1 MLLYTVYGSA
11 LRQFLFGSAGR
22 TMFEPLWGLK
32 LSKYSD
38 IFNVTETQKLVQE
51 VVSSVTEKTLTDWI
65 NTNMDR
71 VVKKSV
77 EEELAKIAQNKAS
90 AKK

>member
-1 MLLYTVYGSA
+1 MKKQSKEILSNKTATA
-11 LRQFLFGSAGR
+11 LKA
-22 TMFEPLWGLK
+22 E

-38 IFNVTETQKLVQE
+38 IFNVKETQELVQE
-51 VVSSVTEKTLTDWI
+51 VVSSVTKKTLTDWI
-65 NTNMDR
+65 NTNMDS

-77 EEELAKIAQNKAS
+77 KEELAKIAKNKTS

>member
-1 MLLYTVYGSA
+1 MYGLHLIKTRESSFWCSPSLL
-11 LRQFLFGSAGR
+11 
-22 TMFEPLWGLK
+22 LK
-32 LSKYSD
+32 AELSKYSD
-38 IFNVTETQKLVQE
+38 IFNVKETQELVQE
-51 VVSSVTEKTLTDWI
+51 VVSSVTKKTLTDWI

-77 EEELAKIAQNKAS
+77 KEELAKIAQNKAS

>member
-1 MLLYTVYGSA
+1 MKKQSKEMLSMKTATA
-11 LRQFLFGSAGR
+11 LKA
-22 TMFEPLWGLK
+22 E

-38 IFNVTETQKLVQE
+38 IFNVKETQELVQE
-51 VVSSVTEKTLTDWI
+51 VVLSVTEKALTDWI
-65 NTNMDR
+65 NTNIDS

-77 EEELAKIAQNKAS
+77 KEELAKIAKNKTS

>member
-1 MLLYTVYGSA
+1 MKKQSKQILSKKTATA
-11 LRQFLFGSAGR
+11 LRA
-22 TMFEPLWGLK
+22 E
-32 LSKYSD
+32 LSKYSY
-38 IFNVTETQKLVQE
+38 IFNVTETQELVQE

-65 NTNMDR
+65 NANMDR

-77 EEELAKIAQNKAS
+77 KEELAKIAQNKVS